1 MNTGHAYLAY
11 AGKFAGK
18 ATVLDAVKDS
28 SIEAGLRR
36 VLAETSQYIT
46 NEFDFTEAEQAGY
59 VEKIIDRF
67 NNSYLS
73 DEVTRVGRGTLRKI
87 GPKDRIIK
95 PLTYL
100 YNKDLERTGLLNTA
114 ALLLKYDDTADQETV
129 EKNNYIKEHGLKA
142 FLSEYAKVDDGLADE
157 IIEAYNSLS

>member
-1 MNTGHAYLAY
+1 
-11 AGKFAGK
+11 
-18 ATVLDAVKDS
+18 
-28 SIEAGLRR
+28 
-36 VLAETSQYIT
+36 
-46 NEFDFTEAEQAGY
+46 EQAAY

>member
-18 ATVLDAVKDS
+18 ATVLDAVK
-28 SIEAGLRR
+28 IVQLKLAYA
-36 VLAETSQYIT
+36 VFLAETSQYIT

-95 PLTYL
+95 PLAYL

-129 EKNNYIKEHGLKA
+129 EK
-142 FLSEYAKVDDGLADE
+142 
-157 IIEAYNSLS
+157 